1 MNYTKYE
8 NERTGL
14 EAEGIETG
22 GSSGRSTGGSEGS
35 RVNWKGEEWSWLLY
49 KYISMFKSEIYNYE
63 NELTGLEIEGIKT
76 GGTSGRSIGNSE
88 GSRLDWLTGV
98 SIWSIMKFS
107 YIKQDNLRVWMI
119 HAFSSK
125 AIWVTMYE

>member
-35 RVNWKGEEWSWLLY
+35 RVN
-49 KYISMFKSEIYNYE
+49 
-63 NELTGLEIEGIKT
+63 
-76 GGTSGRSIGNSE
+76 
-88 GSRLDWLTGV
+88 
-98 SIWSIMKFS
+98 
-107 YIKQDNLRVWMI
+107 
-119 HAFSSK
+119 
-125 AIWVTMYE
+125 